1 MVQQDEVTDIYD
13 ARARQPSRW
22 RRWGGY
28 AVGILIE
35 IAAVVSI
42 SLLALLLMYVVKV
55 IVT

>member
-1 MVQQDEVTDIYD
+1 MEETRDIRGRERD
-13 ARARQPSRW
+13 RW

-35 IAAVVSI
+35 VGAVVVI
-42 SLLALLLMYVVKV
+42 SLMALLILFVVRA